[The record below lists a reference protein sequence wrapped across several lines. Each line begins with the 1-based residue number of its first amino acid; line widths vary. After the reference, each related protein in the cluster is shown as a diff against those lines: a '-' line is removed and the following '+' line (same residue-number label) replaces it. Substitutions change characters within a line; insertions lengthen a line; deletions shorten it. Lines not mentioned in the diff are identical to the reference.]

1 MKGQRLSAPMVNP
14 LKKLPGI
21 VKRKIKGGN
30 TGMSDKNALF
40 TTVNYRVEGARPS
53 TEKR

>member
-1 MKGQRLSAPMVNP
+1 MKTRLLCLHGEP
-14 LKKLPGI
+14 LARLPRI

-30 TGMSDKNALF
+30 TGMSEKNALS
-40 TTVNYRVEGARPS
+40 TNVNYRVEGARPS